1 MNELGFVDIFSLFF
15 LPSLFCRFG
24 PKAVERV
31 LQYKVVDVVMSKLE
45 SV

>member
-1 MNELGFVDIFSLFF
+1 MSWVGFLDIFSLIF
-15 LPSLFCRFG
+15 LSSLFCRLG

-31 LQYKVVDVVMSKLE
+31 LQHKVVDIVMSKLE